1 MKNRASGLL
10 KQIITMI
17 TTMAKNKTL
26 TLKSKTRAI
35 KTRLIIFSLLRNK
48 KIMMTSISDK
58 LRSLMGHDQD
68 LINKVIKEEEEEDE
82 AAAGDLDDQG
92 KAVVLHNAMSLES
105 LPNPTHTEFQE
116 EEEEEQGEYGYGPY
130 TYDYKD
136 DDDDDD
142 DKYPDLTHSLFDSAD
157 LDASGSVIELVK
169 KSKPEGEEFR
179 LEDEIDQVADL
190 FIRKFHRQMR
200 FQKQLSFKKHM
211 DMVERSA

>member
-10 KQIITMI
+10 KRIITMI
-17 TTMAKNKTL
+17 TTMAKNKTM

-35 KTRLIIFSLLRNK
+35 KTRLIIFSLLQNK
-48 KIMMTSISDK
+48 KILMTSISDK
-58 LRSLMGHDQD
+58 LRSLVGHDHRD

-82 AAAGDLDDQG
+82 AAVDDVDDQS
-92 KAVVLHNAMSLES
+92 KAVVLYNAMSLES
-105 LPNPTHTEFQE
+105 LPNPTHSEIQ
-116 EEEEEQGEYGYGPY
+116 EEEQGEYGYGPY
-130 TYDYKD
+130 SYDYD
-136 DDDDDD
+136 GDDD

-169 KSKPEGEEFR
+169 KSKAEGQEFR

-200 FQKQLSFKKHM
+200 FQKQLSFKRNM
-211 DMVERSA
+211 DMIERTA

>member
-10 KQIITMI
+10 KRIITMI
-17 TTMAKNKTL
+17 TTMLKNKTL

-35 KTRLIIFSLLRNK
+35 KTRLIIFSLLQNK
-48 KIMMTSISDK
+48 KILMTSISDK
-58 LRSLMGHDQD
+58 LRSLVGHDHQD

-82 AAAGDLDDQG
+82 AAGDDVDDQS
-92 KAVVLHNAMSLES
+92 KAVVLYNAMSLES

-116 EEEEEQGEYGYGPY
+116 EEQGDQYGYGPY
-130 TYDYKD
+130 SYDY
-136 DDDDDD
+136 DDDD

-169 KSKPEGEEFR
+169 KSKAEGEEFR

-190 FIRKFHRQMR
+190 FIKKFHRQMR
-200 FQKQLSFKKHM
+200 FQKQLSFKRNM
-211 DMVERSA
+211 DMLERTA

>member
-10 KQIITMI
+10 KRIITMI

-48 KIMMTSISDK
+48 KILMTSITDK
-58 LRSLMGHDQD
+58 LRSLVGHDQD
-68 LINKVIKEEEEEDE
+68 LFNKVIKEEEEEEEDE
-82 AAAGDLDDQG
+82 AAGDDVDDQS
-92 KAVVLHNAMSLES
+92 KAVVSYNAMSLES
-105 LPNPTHTEFQE
+105 LPNPTLTEFQE
-116 EEEEEQGEYGYGPY
+116 EEQGDQYGYGPY
-130 TYDYKD
+130 SY
-136 DDDDDD
+136 DDD

-169 KSKPEGEEFR
+169 KSKAEGEEFR

-190 FIRKFHRQMR
+190 FIRKFHRQIR
-200 FQKQLSFKKHM
+200 FQKQLSFKEHM
-211 DMVERSA
+211 DMLERTA